1 MDQNQPGLDD
11 VYVYDPEQ
19 APGFL
24 ISRTAMRMRLNLRR
38 LFLENGLDVTPE
50 QWGVLL
56 CLWRE
61 EGLTQSGL
69 ADRTVKDRTTITR
82 ILDLLEKKGLAQRR
96 KDASDRRTFRIHLT
110 EAGRQARKELFP
122 LVQGF
127 AGKIYADLHE
137 ADLSALQSIMAKIN
151 NRLDELE
158 SDVAPA

>member
-1 MDQNQPGLDD
+1 MDQNRAALDD
-11 VYVYDPEQ
+11 IYVYDPEK

-24 ISRTAMRMRLNLRR
+24 ISRTAMRLKLGLRR
-38 LFLENGLDVTPE
+38 VFMEHGLDVTPE
-50 QWGVLL
+50 QWGILL
-56 CLWRE
+56 CLWRA
-61 EGLTQSGL
+61 EGLSQSEL

-82 ILDLLEKKGLAQRR
+82 ILDLLEKKGLAERR

-110 EAGRQARKELFP
+110 EAGRQARQELFP

-137 ADLSALQSIMAKIN
+137 AEFSALQTIMAKIN

-158 SDVAPA
+158 SDVASA

>member
-1 MDQNQPGLDD
+1 MDQDRPGLDD

-38 LFLENGLDVTPE
+38 VFLDNGLDVTPE

-61 EGLTQSGL
+61 EGLTQSEL

-96 KDASDRRTFRIHLT
+96 KDANDRRTFRIHLT

-137 ADLSALQSIMAKIN
+137 ADFSALQLILKKIN
-151 NRLDELE
+151 GRLDELE
-158 SDVAPA
+158 SDVPSA